1 MATQRSHI
9 NLVFGIV
16 IVLLAATAI
25 YWMYRN
31 RDLPPIREAQT
42 GTLAADARLPENHPP
57 INAESQVAAL
67 EQAGR
72 EDPNNAD
79 IKVQIGN
86 AYYDMGQYQK
96 AAQAYE
102 ESLKLRPEN
111 PGVETDL
118 ATCYHELGQD
128 DKALSTLDRV
138 LQSHPNFPQALF
150 NKGIVLQVGK
160 NDPKAAVAVWE
171 ALLRSN
177 PNYPQRA
184 ELEQKINQINGTVR

>member
-1 MATQRSHI
+1 MATRNSYI

-16 IVLLAATAI
+16 IGLLAATAV
-25 YWMYRN
+25 YWMYKNRN
-31 RDLPPIREAQT
+31 LPPIREAQS
-42 GTLAADARLPENHPP
+42 AALPADGGLPENHPP
-57 INAESQVAAL
+57 INADSQVVAL
-67 EQAGR
+67 EQASR
-72 EDPNNAD
+72 NDPNNAD
-79 IKVQIGN
+79 VKIQVGN

-102 ESLKLRPEN
+102 ESLRLRPQN

-128 DKALSTLDRV
+128 DKALSILDSV
-138 LQSHPNFPQALF
+138 LQYQPNFPQALF

-171 ALLRSN
+171 TLLRSN

-184 ELEQKINQINGTVR
+184 ELEQKINQLNTTAR